1 MADSL
6 RHLGGVPV
14 LVCEPE
20 GPVLRGER
28 EALDLI
34 GEAFGAGA
42 EWVAVPASR
51 LGEEFFQLRTRVAG
65 DIIQKFV
72 NYRLGLA
79 VLGDVSRHTAGSSAL
94 RDFVYESNR
103 GAQTWFVLDAE
114 SLADRLARTAS
125 ADGAGG

>member
-1 MADSL
+1 MPDTL

-34 GEAFGAGA
+34 GEAFGVGA

-51 LGEEFFQLRTRVAG
+51 LGEDFFRLRTRVAG
-65 DIIQKFV
+65 DVIQKFV

-79 VLGDVSRHTAGSSAL
+79 VLGDVTSHTNESPAL

-103 GAQTWFVLDAE
+103 GAQTWFLLDAE
-114 SLADRLARTAS
+114 SLADRLARTTA
-125 ADGAGG
+125 ADGSGD